1 MANQHQKIPDSFK
14 LKVIG
19 DVLKNGLSKEQAR
32 KMYKIKGK
40 SSILKWMR
48 KFELSGYQSLPDY
61 FERMKKDENSDN
73 AALKQRIRE
82 LERALEDAEMKSAI
96 YAKMI
101 DVAERDLKV
110 DIRKKPSTKQS
121 KK

>member
-32 KMYKIKGK
+32 KKYKIKGK

-61 FERMKKDENSDN
+61 FERMEKDENSDN

-101 DVAERDLKV
+101 DVAERDLKI

>member
-32 KMYKIKGK
+32 KKYKIKGK